1 MTAVLRSELY
11 RVLTTRSSWVTL
23 ALATAAAA
31 MFGFLG
37 PDSWALMAGLGAFAV
52 AAIVTTSNYQHGTV
66 VLLYLG
72 QPRRLRALAA
82 QALVGVVLATGTA
95 ALSGLFALGVATD
108 RYAATMVVVPLMA
121 LFGVANAVLIRHPT
135 WLLAG
140 WGGWVVFVEGV
151 ISRFEQPLPFTAY
164 ERAGA
169 GEPRYVAIFALWTLA
184 ALVLAVVA
192 VRRDVA
198 AD

>member
-1 MTAVLRSELY
+1 MIAVLRSELY
-11 RVLTTRSSWVTL
+11 RVLTIRSSWVTL

-37 PDSWALMAGLGAFAV
+37 PDSWAMLAGLGAFAV

-72 QPRRLRALAA
+72 EPRRLRALAA
-82 QALVGVVLATGTA
+82 QALVGVVLATVPA

-108 RYAATMVVVPLMA
+108 RYTATMVVVPLMA
-121 LFGVANAVLIRHPT
+121 LFGVANAVIIRHTT

-140 WGGWVVFVEGV
+140 WGAWLVFVEGV
-151 ISRFEQPLPFTAY
+151 IGKLEEPLPFTAY
-164 ERAGA
+164 LRAGS
-169 GEPRYVAIFALWTLA
+169 GETHFIWIFSAWTAA
-184 ALVLAVVA
+184 ALLLAVVL
-192 VRRDVA
+192 VRRDVT